1 VLQEAVAE
9 PVAQKHYR
17 PDDIAAVCRKLLLS
31 PQLKD
36 SLLVLD
42 DVWRAEVIRS
52 FLLPVRLLVTTQVQL
67 QHSICTYSSDSEQVN
82 GEEYLALSALF
93 NVQLTST
100 QE

>member
-1 VLQEAVAE
+1 MLQEAVAE

-67 QHSICTYSSDSEQVN
+67 QHIAFSSNLKQVKE
-82 GEEYLALSALF
+82 EEYRGTVS
-93 NVQLTST
+93 V
-100 QE
+100 

>member
-1 VLQEAVAE
+1 MIFAV
-9 PVAQKHYR
+9 
-17 PDDIAAVCRKLLLS
+17 VCRKLLLS

-67 QHSICTYSSDSEQVN
+67 QLKLKACEGRGN
-82 GEEYLALSALF
+82 A
-93 NVQLTST
+93 
-100 QE
+100 